1 MIFCP
6 HRDYS
11 VVGMSGSKEQITVNC
26 DKLCDRASTGRG
38 IQKGQYLK
46 KASEEVWLA
55 ERQEGREGICLL
67 QERYFSGSG
76 LCRSSKSWRG
86 KELGHCKEW
95 TVGQCRLH
103 EEQEGK
109 CTTRRQGW

>member
-1 MIFCP
+1 MECNRSKADMIFCP

-55 ERQEGREGICLL
+55 EAGRL
-67 QERYFSGSG
+67 R
-76 LCRSSKSWRG
+76 RS
-86 KELGHCKEW
+86 
-95 TVGQCRLH
+95 
-103 EEQEGK
+103 
-109 CTTRRQGW
+109 